1 MRGDSYQLQGQGG
14 GVVINAEE
22 VVTGKFRSMLVLASG
37 DVSVESASIVD
48 TNGVPISI
56 SLGVLAAGTVF
67 NGVFTMGFISGASSQ
82 AICYYE

>member
-14 GVVINAEE
+14 GVVINADET
-22 VVTGKFRSMLVLASG
+22 VTGKFRSMLVLASG
-37 DVSVESASIVD
+37 DVSIESSSVVD
-48 TNGVPISI
+48 TGGAPISV

-67 NGVFTMGFISGASSQ
+67 NGVFTVGFITGAGSK

>member
-14 GVVINAEE
+14 GVVINADETA
-22 VVTGKFRSMLVLASG
+22 TGNFRSMLVLASG
-37 DVSVESASIVD
+37 DVSVASASIVD
-48 TNGVPISI
+48 INGAPISV

-67 NGVFTMGFISGASSQ
+67 NGVFTVGFITGASSQ